1 MKKKIEKIYS
11 LILIALIYFICIAI
25 SIYALVK
32 FNPHDLS
39 HIEKYIKKHNSIIE
53 NIANP
58 KFQIIQKPANSK
70 STILNG
76 DSIRVIPKLY
86 KEVNIDSLNK
96 DPEILDWFI
105 DEGELYIYTKKD
117 SIENEIER
125 FNYINNLK

>member
-32 FNPHDLS
+32 FNPHDLT
-39 HIEKYIKKHNSIIE
+39 HIEKFIKKHNSVKE

-58 KFQIIQKPANSK
+58 KFQIIQKPASSQ
-70 STILNG
+70 STVFNG
-76 DSIRVIPKLY
+76 DSVRVIPKLY
-86 KEVNIDSLNK
+86 KEINIDSLNN
-96 DPEILDWFI
+96 DPEVLDWFI

-117 SIENEIER
+117 SIEDEIER
-125 FNYINNLK
+125 LNYINNLK